1 MAIGNSEGSGLLTAE
16 TYEGKYE
23 AKLEILG
30 VIKEGSNQ
38 KTFHGGGGRDI
49 FWSHTILQSRY
60 NITCN

>member
-30 VIKEGSNQ
+30 GIKEGSNQ
-38 KTFHGGGGRDI
+38 KTFHGGGG
-49 FWSHTILQSRY
+49 
-60 NITCN
+60 